1 MRQTFSIF
9 SASYFYSPMMKQL
22 CLGLLA
28 LFLLAC
34 NNNDKTTE
42 SALLAKGI
50 SLDLAEFRTEQLSDI
65 AYYLMF
71 DVPESLDIPV
81 TSKLTLQVNIHNLK
95 QSLILD
101 FNADKSL
108 LLSVNANGNNI
119 EIKHENEH
127 LIIDTTHLKLGD
139 NTIEIAFNAGEL
151 SLNRNK
157 EYLYTLLVP
166 DRASTLF
173 PCFDQPDL
181 KAIYH
186 LNISAPKGWR
196 VLCGALLK
204 DTIVEEDKTT
214 FIYNPT
220 DTMSTYL
227 FSFVAGAFKT
237 AQKTIDGFKMNLLY
251 RETDSAKV
259 TASIPEVF
267 RLHYEAV
274 RFLEEYT
281 NYKFPFQKLDF
292 ATIPGFQYGGME
304 HVGAIQY
311 RESSLFLDETA
322 TKSSELSRGKLIAHE
337 TSHMWFGDL
346 VTMKWFNDVWMKEVF
361 ANFMADKIVNP
372 SFPEF
377 NHDLQFVLSHY
388 SSAYGEDRTQGATPI
403 RQHLD
408 NLKNAGSLYG
418 NIIYNKAPIMMR
430 QLEAAMGKQ
439 AFKEGIQE
447 YIKTYAN
454 GNADWTELVSILD
467 KKTAIDMK
475 AWSAVWVNQSG
486 RPIIT
491 DRIDYG
497 SDNTISGFE
506 IFQKA
511 EDKGDKIWPQQF
523 EIGLV
528 YSDSIAV
535 INVAI
540 QKQTVSVKDAI
551 GMPKPLDI
559 IYNYNG
565 FGYGV
570 FPIQPESLD
579 TFLSLEDEVARGY
592 SYINMYEKMLNND
605 VAPIAVFQ
613 GFKRAVL
620 EEKEEV
626 LVRLISEKLQRIFWR
641 YFTEN
646 QRANVQET
654 LETDVRLRLEKTET
668 SGIKKTL
675 FDLYKEIAY
684 SSKGQDFLYTIWNKS
699 TNIQNLKLNTDD
711 YTSLASTLA
720 LYNHPET
727 QYILQIAA
735 TQITNPDKLE
745 RFQFLLPSL
754 SSDEVIRDT
763 VFESLKDAKNRE
775 KESWASNALRHIHH
789 PLRQAS
795 GQKHLKQ
802 SLEMLEE
809 IQLTGDIFFP
819 KGWLNST
826 IGMYNSAYAKEV
838 IETFL
843 SEHPNFSPILKNKL
857 LQAADPIFRAQAIFE
872 STKNNEF
879 KRPSK

>member
-9 SASYFYSPMMKQL
+9 STSYFYSCIMKQIF
-22 CLGLLA
+22 LGLIA
-28 LFLLAC
+28 LFLVAC
-34 NNNDKTTE
+34 NNNEDIET
-42 SALLAKGI
+42 ALLAKGI
-50 SLDLAEFRTEQLSDI
+50 SLDLAEFRAKQFSDI
-65 AYYLMF
+65 AYHLSF
-71 DVPESLDIPV
+71 DIPESLDTPV
-81 TSKLTLQVNIHNLK
+81 VSKLKLEVTIHNL
-95 QSLILD
+95 QQPLILD

-108 LLSVNANGNNI
+108 LLSVNSNGDDI
-119 EIKHENEH
+119 EINHKNEH
-127 LIIDTTHLKLGD
+127 LIIDTSHLKLGE
-139 NTIEIAFNAGEL
+139 NTIEITFNAGEL

-157 EYLYTLLVP
+157 EFLYTLLVP

-181 KAIYH
+181 KAVYH
-186 LNISAPKGWR
+186 LNISAPKKWQ

-204 DTIVEEDKTT
+204 DTIVKEDKTSY
-214 FIYNPT
+214 IYNPT
-220 DTMSTYL
+220 DSMSTYL
-227 FSFVAGAFKT
+227 FSFVAGAFET
-237 AQKTIDGFKMNLLY
+237 TQNTTDGFKMNLMY
-251 RETDSAKV
+251 RETDSAKIS
-259 TASIPEVF
+259 TSIPEIF
-267 RLHYEAV
+267 RLHHEAV
-274 RFLEEYT
+274 LFLEDYT

-322 TKSSELSRGKLIAHE
+322 TKSSALRRGKLIAHE

-361 ANFMADKIVNP
+361 ANFMADKISNP

-418 NIIYNKAPIMMR
+418 SIIYNKAPIMMR
-430 QLEAAMGKQ
+430 QLEATMGKQ

-447 YIKTYAN
+447 YIRIYAN
-454 GNADWTELVSILD
+454 GNADWNELVSILD
-467 KKTAIDMK
+467 KKTDIDMK
-475 AWSAVWVNQSG
+475 AWSDVWVNQSG

-491 DRIDYG
+491 DSIDYATN
-497 SDNTISGFE
+497 NTISSFKV
-506 IFQKA
+506 FQKA
-511 EDKGDKIWPQQF
+511 EDKSDKIWPQQF

-528 YSDSIAV
+528 YPDSTHV

-540 QKQTVSVKDAI
+540 QKQEAIIEEAI
-551 GMPKPLDI
+551 GMLKPLDV

-570 FPIQPESLD
+570 FPIQTETLD
-579 TFLSLEDEVARGY
+579 SFLSLEDEVARGY
-592 SYINMYEKMLNND
+592 SYINLYEKTLNND
-605 VAPIAVFQ
+605 VSPIVAFNL
-613 GFKRAVL
+613 FKSAIL
-620 EEKEEV
+620 EEQEEV
-626 LVRLISEKLQRIFWR
+626 LVRLISGKLQSVFWK
-641 YFTEN
+641 YLTED
-646 QRANVQET
+646 QRTSVQEIV
-654 LETDVRLRLEKTET
+654 EMDVRLRLEGTEA
-668 SGIKKTL
+668 SGVKKSL
-675 FDLYKEIAY
+675 FSLYKAIAY
-684 SSKGQDFLYTIWNKS
+684 SSKGQDFLYTIWNKTKTIS
-699 TNIQNLKLNTDD
+699 NLKLNNDD

-720 LYNHPET
+720 LYNHPDT
-727 QYILQIAA
+727 QNILKIAEA
-735 TQITNPDKLE
+735 EITNPDKLE
-745 RFQFLLPSL
+745 RFKFLLPSL
-754 SSDEVIRDT
+754 SSDEVMRDK

-775 KESWASNALRHIHH
+775 KESWASNALRNIHH

-802 SLEMLEE
+802 SLELLEE

-826 IGMYNSAYAKEV
+826 IGMYNSAYAKEI

-843 SEHPNFSPILKNKL
+843 NEYPDFSPILKNKL

-872 STKNNEF
+872 TTKNNEF
-879 KRPSK
+879 KRSSK

>member
-1 MRQTFSIF
+1 
-9 SASYFYSPMMKQL
+9 MKQIF
-22 CLGLLA
+22 LGLIA
-28 LFLLAC
+28 LFLVAC
-34 NNNDKTTE
+34 NNNNKVTE
-42 SALLAKGI
+42 TALLTKGI
-50 SLDLAEFRTEQLSDI
+50 SLDLAEFRAEQISDI
-65 AYYLMF
+65 TYHLTF
-71 DVPESLDIPV
+71 DIPESLDSAV
-81 TSKLTLQVNIHNLK
+81 VSKLELNVNVHNLE
-95 QSLILD
+95 QPLILD

-108 LLSVNANGNNI
+108 LLGVNANGNDL

-127 LIIDTTHLKLGD
+127 LVIDTSHLKIGK
-139 NTIEIAFNAGEL
+139 NIIEINFNAGEL

-181 KAIYH
+181 KANYH
-186 LNISAPKGWR
+186 LNISAPKNWQ
-196 VLCGALLK
+196 VLCGGLLN
-204 DTIVEEDKTT
+204 DTIVSEDKTMY
-214 FIYNPT
+214 IYNPT
-220 DTMSTYL
+220 DKMSTYL
-227 FSFVAGAFKT
+227 FSFVAGVFET
-237 AQKTIDGFKMNLLY
+237 TESTIDDFKMNLLY
-251 RETDSAKV
+251 RETDSAKI
-259 TASIPEVF
+259 TTSIPEIF
-267 RLHYEAV
+267 RLHHEAV
-274 RFLEEYT
+274 RFLEDYT

-361 ANFMADKIVNP
+361 ANFMADKIANP

-418 NIIYNKAPIMMR
+418 SIIYNKAPIMMR
-430 QLEAAMGKQ
+430 QLEATMGKQ

-454 GNADWTELVSILD
+454 GNADWNELVSILD
-467 KKTAIDMK
+467 KRTTVDMK
-475 AWSAVWVNQSG
+475 VWSDIWVNTSG
-486 RPIIT
+486 RPIFT
-491 DRIDYG
+491 DSINYT
-497 SDNTISGFE
+497 SDNKISSFK

-511 EDKGDKIWPQQF
+511 EDKSDNIWPQQF

-528 YSDSIAV
+528 YSDSTHV
-535 INVAI
+535 INVKLNE
-540 QKQTVSVKDAI
+540 QNTNVTDAI
-551 GMPKPLDI
+551 GLEKPLDI

-570 FPIQPESLD
+570 FPVQSERLD
-579 TFLSLEDEVARGY
+579 TFLGIQDEVARGY
-592 SYINMYEKMLNND
+592 SYINLYENTLNND
-605 VAPIAVFQ
+605 VAPIQAFQ
-613 GFKRAVL
+613 LFKRAIL

-626 LVRLISEKLQRIFWR
+626 LVRLISGKLQSIFWD
-641 YFTEN
+641 YLTET
-646 QRANVQET
+646 QRDNAQVA
-654 LETDVRLRLEKTET
+654 LETDLRYRLEGTES
-668 SGIKKTL
+668 SGIKKSL
-675 FDLYKEIAY
+675 FGLYKAIAY
-684 SSKGQDFLYTIWNKS
+684 SNEGKDFLYSIWDKT

-720 LYNHPET
+720 LYNHPDV
-727 QYILQIAA
+727 QNILKTAEA
-735 TQITNPDKLE
+735 QITNPDKLE

-754 SSDEVIRDT
+754 SRDEATRDK

-775 KESWASNALRHIHH
+775 KESWASNALRNIHH
-789 PLRQAS
+789 PLRQSS
-795 GQKHLKQ
+795 GQKHLKE
-802 SLEMLEE
+802 SLELLEE

-843 SEHPNFSPILKNKL
+843 NEHPNFSPILKNKL
-857 LQAADPIFRAQAIFE
+857 LQASDQIFRAQAIFE
-872 STKNNEF
+872 STQNNEF
-879 KRPSK
+879 KRSSK